1 MTTFVETTTSS
12 SILIEGRPPRK
23 DRLDNLT
30 KIASLFK
37 TQSELFPNFKP
48 KQLKALVKVILGPV
62 DSRTMK
68 KYINCVTNYSKKDIV
83 NGVYDVS
90 DFCNK
95 VGV

>member
-1 MTTFVETTTSS
+1 
-12 SILIEGRPPRK
+12 
-23 DRLDNLT
+23 
-30 KIASLFK
+30 
-37 TQSELFPNFKP
+37 
-48 KQLKALVKVILGPV
+48 
-62 DSRTMK
+62 MK